1 MSGYAS
7 DEKPNTFTKKMF
19 RHHRRAES
27 IFEVIIAITV
37 ISIGITAITLLVTS
51 VMRANSISKEF
62 IIANNLATEGLE
74 VISNLRESN
83 WIEFPGYEEDCW
95 NAIGDLNDD
104 LATDVATDCTT
115 SGNKIGEKYSS
126 TTKTTRYFFA
136 TFDTTEN
143 AWALT
148 ERKSANK
155 LSDQL
160 SNTSNDKYYR
170 LQVDSNGL
178 YVQNDTEGTFYR
190 MITIQYYDDTGAAVA
205 PTSGV
210 YMDVVSIV
218 RWEDRFGVVHNLR
231 KTMRLF
237 NHLAS

>member
-1 MSGYAS
+1 
-7 DEKPNTFTKKMF
+7 MF
-19 RHHRRAES
+19 IFARHHLQKKSFRQERRAES

-51 VMRANSISKEF
+51 VMRANNISKEF

-74 VISNLRESN
+74 VISNRRESN

-95 NAIGDLNDD
+95 NVVSSVDD
-104 LATDVATDCTT
+104 SGDCTT

-126 TTKTTRYFFA
+126 TTKTIRYFLA
-136 TFDTTEN
+136 TFDTTGN

-148 ERKSANK
+148 QRNK
-155 LSDQL
+155 TLTTDLDNDSQDDPYGLSLD
-160 SNTSNDKYYR
+160 TST
-170 LQVDSNGL
+170 GL
-178 YVQNDTEGTFYR
+178 YTHDTDGPFYR
-190 MITIQYYDDTGAAVA
+190 MITIQYYDDTFTAVA